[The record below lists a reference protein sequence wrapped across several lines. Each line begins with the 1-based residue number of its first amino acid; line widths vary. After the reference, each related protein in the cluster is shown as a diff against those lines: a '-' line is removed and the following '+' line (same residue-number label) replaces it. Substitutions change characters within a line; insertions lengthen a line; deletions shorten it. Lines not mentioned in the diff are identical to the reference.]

1 MGDARGALPGSRAGA
16 RRCLP
21 RPGARLAARA
31 DSAPCGAALPLF
43 APLPGAA
50 LRRHGRG
57 RRPVTER
64 LPEPPMPTTMQEP
77 VEPEAALARRNMIF
91 GLALFSFVVLLFG
104 ATILVA
110 YVYLAL
116 D

>member
-1 MGDARGALPGSRAGA
+1 
-16 RRCLP
+16 
-21 RPGARLAARA
+21 
-31 DSAPCGAALPLF
+31 
-43 APLPGAA
+43 
-50 LRRHGRG
+50 
-57 RRPVTER
+57 VTER
-64 LPEPPMPTTMQEP
+64 LPEPATPPTMHEP

-91 GLALFSFVVLLFG
+91 GLALFGFVVLLFG

>member
-1 MGDARGALPGSRAGA
+1 M
-16 RRCLP
+16 
-21 RPGARLAARA
+21 
-31 DSAPCGAALPLF
+31 
-43 APLPGAA
+43 
-50 LRRHGRG
+50 
-57 RRPVTER
+57 TER
-64 LPEPPMPTTMQEP
+64 LPEPATPPTMHEP

-91 GLALFSFVVLLFG
+91 GLALFGFVVLLFG